1 MLEKG
6 GSTKPFQMIAGQPA
20 LDFVNT
26 VDNPFSATPVELL
39 TGYDN
44 LLRFVLQAELITER
58 QFRELRRLAVSPEER
73 NDVLAEALRLRKSLA
88 ALLYALLGDEDPE
101 ESTLLEL
108 EAIFKA
114 AAAHRR
120 LVFRSKTSTKSS
132 LGLGW
137 EYTDIARNIHSPVWL
152 LAQAAND
159 LLTSPQPLHMGR
171 CLNPTCQWLFLDTS
185 KNHTRRW
192 CDMKVCGNR
201 QKARRFSLR
210 RAAG

>member
-1 MLEKG
+1 LLEKD
-6 GSTKPFQMIAGQPA
+6 GSLKPFQMIAGQPA

-26 VDNPFSATPVELL
+26 IDNPFAATPTELL

-58 QFRELRRLAVSPEER
+58 QCRELKKHAVGREER
-73 NDVLAEALRLRKSLA
+73 SEVLAEALHLRESLA
-88 ALLYALLGDEDPE
+88 TLLYALLENE
-101 ESTLLEL
+101 EPGESILLDL
-108 EAIFKA
+108 EAIFKTTA
-114 AAAHRR
+114 DHRQ

-132 LGLGW
+132 LELGW
-137 EYTDIARNIHSPVWL
+137 EYKDVARDIHSPVWL
-152 LAQAAND
+152 IAQAAND
-159 LLTSPQPLHMGR
+159 LLTSPQPLQINR

-201 QKARRFSLR
+201 QKARRFNLR